1 MLKFSVQHVFIFYF
15 GHLVN
20 EKALLMTYILQETI
34 VTALPAAAHVRSV
47 FDNILGTNL
56 APLTTDRLFVD
67 CSTIDPNSSREIAK
81 RVNDQ
86 KQGHFVDAPMSGG
99 VIGAREGTLTFML
112 GASSQVEGLVERAT
126 LTLLHMGR
134 KVLHMGE
141 QGMGV
146 SAKLTNNY
154 ILAISNIA
162 VAEAMNLGL
171 KAGLDSARL
180 GELINSSSG
189 HCWSSAVNNP
199 VPGISPHAPSEH
211 DFEDGFAVSLM
222 KKDLQ
227 LAMEAAGKMG
237 ARLEMAN
244 KARDVYKAVE
254 TVYAGK
260 DASVV
265 FKWLAEAA
273 V

>member
-1 MLKFSVQHVFIFYF
+1 M
-15 GHLVN
+15 
-20 EKALLMTYILQETI
+20 
-34 VTALPAAAHVRSV
+34 
-47 FDNILGTNL
+47 FDNILSSNL
-56 APLTTDRLFVD
+56 APLRKDHLFID
-67 CSTIDPNSSREIAK
+67 CSTIDPNSSCEIAK
-81 RVNDQ
+81 RVQDQ
-86 KQGHFVDAPMSGG
+86 KLGYFVDAPMSGG
-99 VIGAREGTLTFML
+99 VVGARSGSLTFML
-112 GASSQVEGLVERAT
+112 GASSQAKGLVERVT
-126 LTLLHMGR
+126 PVLMLMGR

-171 KAGLDSARL
+171 KAGLNSTRL

-189 HCWSSAVNNP
+189 RCWSSAVNNP
-199 VPGISPHAPSEH
+199 VPGISPDAPSER
-211 DFEDGFAVSLM
+211 DFEDGFAVGLM

-254 TVYAGK
+254 KVHAGK

-265 FKWLAEAA
+265 FKWLAEA